1 MKNDRLLLMENKN
14 LKAYGNLENE
24 KVEIELKPDCDKRV
38 RRMWE
43 QLNEPIRR
51 KKKCDA

>member
-1 MKNDRLLLMENKN
+1 MKKDRFLLMENKN

-38 RRMWE
+38 RRMWK